1 MAADV
6 WSLGVVLFAMLTGK
20 PPFQADKV
28 GLYLHW
34 QAGCRASSN
43 LTQHRLRRSVTQLQF
58 RRCPALALAT
68 DSGRL
73 TLQ

>member
-28 GLYLHW
+28 GLHLHW
-34 QAGCRASSN
+34 HAG
-43 LTQHRLRRSVTQLQF
+43 
-58 RRCPALALAT
+58 
-68 DSGRL
+68 
-73 TLQ
+73 